1 MSEDRLLDVNVLLA
15 LTQASHVMNDAAHRW
30 LTGVLEARGTWG
42 TCSLT
47 EAAFLRITT
56 NPAFAGRQIGVRDAL
71 ATLDRLREGRSH
83 RFYADP
89 TSLAASRLDLAALVG
104 PKQVTDFHLV
114 NLAAS
119 SNAVLAT
126 FDSRLLDALAPADRR
141 HVELI
146 PA

>member
-1 MSEDRLLDVNVLLA
+1 MPEDRVLDVDVLLA
-15 LTQASHVMNDAAHRW
+15 LTQASHAMNDAAHRW
-30 LTGVLEARGTWG
+30 LTGVIESGGTWG
-42 TCSLT
+42 TCPLT

-56 NPAFAGRQIGVRDAL
+56 NPAFAGREIGVRDAL
-71 ATLDRLREGRSH
+71 GSLEALRHGRRH

-89 TSLAASRLDLAALVG
+89 TSLADSGLDLAALVS

-119 SNAVLAT
+119 SNAILAT
-126 FDSRLLDALAPADRR
+126 FDRRLVDALAPADRR